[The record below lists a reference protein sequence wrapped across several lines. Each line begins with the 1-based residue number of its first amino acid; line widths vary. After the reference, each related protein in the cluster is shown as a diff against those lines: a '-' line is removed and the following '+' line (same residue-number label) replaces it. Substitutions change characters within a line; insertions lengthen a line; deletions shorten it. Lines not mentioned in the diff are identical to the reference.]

1 MEVTLNVFARPSLRF
16 RERGGP
22 EMRKCPAVQTNHSV
36 IWSYVIVSG
45 VRGQDG
51 LRSPYF
57 DSLAFLQ
64 RSSKRTSNRQAK
76 QFQPGD

>member
-22 EMRKCPAVQTNHSV
+22 EMRKCPAVRTN

-57 DSLAFLQ
+57 DPLAFLL
-64 RSSKRTSNRQAK
+64 RSSKRPSNRPAK